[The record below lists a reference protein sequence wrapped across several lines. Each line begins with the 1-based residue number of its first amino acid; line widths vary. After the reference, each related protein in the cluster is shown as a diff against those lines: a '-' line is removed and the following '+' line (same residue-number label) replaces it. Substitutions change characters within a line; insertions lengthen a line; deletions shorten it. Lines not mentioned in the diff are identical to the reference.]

1 MITHCIWFILIGFLL
16 IAEGRSQ
23 SCDSSYS

>member
-1 MITHCIWFILIGFLL
+1 MMTHCIWFILIDFLL
-16 IAEGRSQ
+16 VVEGRSQ